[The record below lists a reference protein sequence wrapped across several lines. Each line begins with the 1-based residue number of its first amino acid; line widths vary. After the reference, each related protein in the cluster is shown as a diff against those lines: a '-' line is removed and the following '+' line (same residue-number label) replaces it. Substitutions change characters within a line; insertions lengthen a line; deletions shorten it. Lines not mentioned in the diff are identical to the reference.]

1 MTFITRGGESLEVTK
16 RDRKATGSEGKG
28 LEVSAHRA
36 LMRQC
41 EGEGGGGTG

>member
-16 RDRKATGSEGKG
+16 EDRKATRSFGIG
-28 LEVSAHRA
+28 LKVSVKRA
-36 LMRQC
+36 LMRRC